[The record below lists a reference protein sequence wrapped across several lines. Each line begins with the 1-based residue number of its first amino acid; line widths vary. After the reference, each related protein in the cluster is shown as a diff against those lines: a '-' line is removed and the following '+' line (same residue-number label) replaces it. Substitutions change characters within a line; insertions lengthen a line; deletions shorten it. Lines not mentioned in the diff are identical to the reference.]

1 MDRGRHE
8 ETGHRS
14 RQKADHAWREDRE
27 KVLDSSSKGH
37 KSNRERKH
45 RRDNTSRSHSRSRS
59 RSRSR
64 SPRSRTRRDVSPG
77 GSSDDDR
84 RRRKKS
90 EKRRRSSPS
99 RSSSD
104 FECSR
109 RQDPKLSR
117 HSGFDSERMRAAHSG
132 ARDASSRADAR
143 PEKETKFGGGGR
155 KYKPKAGRKKP
166 SDDQTK
172 APKVPKPKVLIA
184 AFTLRICERNEKGKL
199 EKIGRSEG
207 MELQVSRIGSLPP
220 FPSLTPALLSRSHQ
234 VGFPETEAAAHG
246 RG

>member
-37 KSNRERKH
+37 RSNRERKH
-45 RRDNTSRSHSRSRS
+45 RRDST
-59 RSRSR
+59 SRSR

-90 EKRRRSSPS
+90 QKRHRSSPS
-99 RSSSD
+99 HSASD
-104 FECSR
+104 FEEPVHCSR
-109 RQDPKLSR
+109 RPDPESSR
-117 HSGFDSERMRAAHSG
+117 HSGFDSQRMRAAHSG

-143 PEKETKFGGGGR
+143 PEKETKFGGGSR
-155 KYKPKAGRKKP
+155 KLKGRKKP

-172 APKVPKPKVLIA
+172 APKAPKPKVLTA
-184 AFTLRICERNEKGKL
+184 SFTLRIIKRNEKLKL
-199 EKIGRSEG
+199 EKIGQPEG
-207 MELQVSRIGSLPP
+207 MELQVSRTGSLPP
-220 FPSLTPALLSRSHQ
+220 LPRLSFRQPYPDNSALR
-234 VGFPETEAAAHG
+234 
-246 RG
+246 RCR

>member
-8 ETGHRS
+8 ETGRRS
-14 RQKADHAWREDRE
+14 RQKADQAWREDRE

-45 RRDNTSRSHSRSRS
+45 RRDNT
-59 RSRSR
+59 SRSR

-172 APKVPKPKVLIA
+172 VPKAPKPKLLIA

-199 EKIGRSEG
+199 EKIGLSEG
-207 MELQVSRIGSLPP
+207 VELQVCHPYPSCRIGSLPP
-220 FPSLTPALLSRSHQ
+220 LPQPYPRPLVSFPPGGLSRD
-234 VGFPETEAAAHG
+234 
-246 RG
+246 

>member
-45 RRDNTSRSHSRSRS
+45 RRDST
-59 RSRSR
+59 SRSR

-90 EKRRRSSPS
+90 QKRHRSSPS
-99 RSSSD
+99 HSASD
-104 FECSR
+104 FEEPVHCSR
-109 RQDPKLSR
+109 RPDPESSR
-117 HSGFDSERMRAAHSG
+117 HSGFDSQRMRAAHSG

-143 PEKETKFGGGGR
+143 PEKETKFGGGSR
-155 KYKPKAGRKKP
+155 KLKGRKKP

-172 APKVPKPKVLIA
+172 APKAPKPKVLTA
-184 AFTLRICERNEKGKL
+184 SFTLRIIKRNEKLKL
-199 EKIGRSEG
+199 EKIGQPEG
-207 MELQVSRIGSLPP
+207 MELQVSRTGSLPP
-220 FPSLTPALLSRSHQ
+220 LPRLSFRQPYPDNSALR
-234 VGFPETEAAAHG
+234 
-246 RG
+246 RCR

>member
-8 ETGHRS
+8 ETGRRS
-14 RQKADHAWREDRE
+14 RQKADQAWREDRE

-45 RRDNTSRSHSRSRS
+45 RRDNTS
-59 RSRSR
+59 
-64 SPRSRTRRDVSPG
+64 RSRTRRDVSPG

-172 APKVPKPKVLIA
+172 VPKAPKPKLLIA

-199 EKIGRSEG
+199 EKIGLSEG
-207 MELQVSRIGSLPP
+207 VELQVCHPYPSCRIGSLPP
-220 FPSLTPALLSRSHQ
+220 LPQPYPRPLVSFPPGGLSRD
-234 VGFPETEAAAHG
+234 
-246 RG
+246 

>member
-37 KSNRERKH
+37 RSNRERKH
-45 RRDNTSRSHSRSRS
+45 RRDNT
-59 RSRSR
+59 SRSR

-90 EKRRRSSPS
+90 QKRHRSSPS
-99 RSSSD
+99 HSASD
-104 FECSR
+104 FEEPVHCSR
-109 RQDPKLSR
+109 RPDPESSR
-117 HSGFDSERMRAAHSG
+117 HSGFDSQRMRAAHSG

-143 PEKETKFGGGGR
+143 PEKETKFGGGSR
-155 KYKPKAGRKKP
+155 KLKGRKKP

-172 APKVPKPKVLIA
+172 APKAPKPKVLTA
-184 AFTLRICERNEKGKL
+184 SFTLRIIKRNEKLKL
-199 EKIGRSEG
+199 EKIGQPEG
-207 MELQVSRIGSLPP
+207 MELQVSRTGSLPP
-220 FPSLTPALLSRSHQ
+220 LPRLSFRQPYPDNSALR
-234 VGFPETEAAAHG
+234 
-246 RG
+246 RCR